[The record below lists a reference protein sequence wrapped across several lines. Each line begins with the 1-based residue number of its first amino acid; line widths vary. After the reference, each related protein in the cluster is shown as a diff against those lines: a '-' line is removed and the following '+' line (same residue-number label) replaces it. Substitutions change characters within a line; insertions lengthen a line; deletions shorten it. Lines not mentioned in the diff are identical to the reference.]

1 VNIERLHKLIARS
14 GFASRRKAELLISQG
29 RVTVDGSVAHIG
41 QQIDPEFQSVAIDG
55 VVLPVAPGLVYYLLN
70 KPRGVVST
78 ADDPEGRPIVVGLVP
93 AEPRV
98 FPIGRLDVDSEGLLI
113 LTNDGDLTLRLT
125 HPRYGIEKTYVA
137 LVDGHPGKAALRRLT
152 SGVELDDGM
161 ARAVRARVLDRRGG
175 ESLVEIV
182 MAEGRK
188 REVRR
193 MCDAVAHPVHRL
205 VRTGIGPLRDA
216 ALRPGAWRPL
226 TLDEVRGLYGAAGS
240 DIDAPESGGEE

>member
-1 VNIERLHKLIARS
+1 
-14 GFASRRKAELLISQG
+14 
-29 RVTVDGSVAHIG
+29 VTVDGSVAHIG
-41 QQIDPEFQSVAIDG
+41 QQIDPESQSVAIDG

-78 ADDPEGRPIVVGLVP
+78 ADDPEGRPTVVGLVP

-137 LVDGHPGKAALRRLT
+137 LVNGHPGKAALRRLT

-161 ARAVRARVLDRRGG
+161 ARAVRARVLDRRGA

-193 MCDAVAHPVHRL
+193 MCAVIGHPVHRL

-226 TLDEVRGLYGAAGS
+226 TIDEVRGLYGAAGS